1 MSATNGVAK
10 LLQVVG
16 EGVMVQAF
24 YKLNALKIELNFG
37 ALFTK
42 LTYAFYWFN
51 YWHTSCK

>member
-24 YKLNALKIELNFG
+24 YKLNALKIELDLG

-42 LTYAFYWFN
+42 LY
-51 YWHTSCK
+51 